1 MTRPALLFYG
11 DDFTGA
17 TDALATAAEGG
28 LRSLLFLRVPDDE
41 LLTRVGALDCIGIA
55 GAARAMAPVEMR
67 VALAPVA
74 ALARRLQPHVLHY
87 KICSTFDSAPGVG
100 NIATAVAAL
109 RGAVAR
115 PGVIVLGGQ
124 PSLRRYCLFGHLFA
138 SGADGEVVRIDR
150 HPTMSR
156 HPVTP
161 MHEADLRR
169 HLAAQGLAPLAL
181 LPWTQLEADGDA
193 DLLPEGDVLVDAARP
208 EHVARIGRAIAQ
220 GPVGEGV
227 LVVGP
232 SSVVEAVVAAR
243 PGPGRPATQ
252 PARKRAAGPV
262 FVLAGS
268 QSPNTAR
275 QVAAATSY
283 QLVHIDAARLADAA
297 PAGYLAELVDTC
309 MAHLSAGRP
318 VLACTMPPPGAAPPA
333 TVADPRALAEAG
345 GRLLAAVLARAPL
358 ARVGVAGG
366 DTSSHAVLG
375 LDAWG
380 LSFMRRLA
388 PGVSL
393 CRLHSDQ
400 PELDG
405 LELMLKG
412 GQMGGDDLFE
422 RLLAD

>member
-1 MTRPALLFYG
+1 MTTLSRPNRTRRLSQTACSTLALLAAAPAAICAPAEPTITFAIPAGTMESVLTTYAIQAHVQLLYTPDLVAG
-11 DDFTGA
+11 RRSAGLTGA
-17 TDALATAAEGG
+17 LTAREALGRLLSGSG
-28 LRSLLFLRVPDDE
+28 L
-41 LLTRVGALDCIGIA
+41 
-55 GAARAMAPVEMR
+55 
-67 VALAPVA
+67 
-74 ALARRLQPHVLHY
+74 
-87 KICSTFDSAPGVG
+87 SAQVS
-100 NIATAVAAL
+100 
-109 RGAVAR
+109 R